1 MKKWIGALQRK
12 CIINDLLCWNQKN
25 TMWIHGRIKTKFKKK
40 SSLAVNGH
48 VLDST
53 CLKSFIML
61 NLFLPRLPEDAC
73 SVPILRMLPS
83 NSTTLDMGAFLTSTS
98 PTLFDSLDHQLQDS
112 PHHGSC
118 LTPSQLFTPA
128 SSPQP
133 RRPPSSSSPC
143 SSSSQPRRPPASP
156 SPCSQLRVRRVQQN
170 FNVV

>member
-1 MKKWIGALQRK
+1 MLESEEHNVDTWK
-12 CIINDLLCWNQKN
+12 NQNKIFLKN
-25 TMWIHGRIKTKFKKK
+25 
-40 SSLAVNGH
+40 
-48 VLDST
+48 VLDIT
-53 CLKSFIML
+53 CLKSFKML

-98 PTLFDSLDHQLQDS
+98 PTLFDSLDHHQLQDS

-143 SSSSQPRRPPASP
+143 SSSPQPRRPPSSS